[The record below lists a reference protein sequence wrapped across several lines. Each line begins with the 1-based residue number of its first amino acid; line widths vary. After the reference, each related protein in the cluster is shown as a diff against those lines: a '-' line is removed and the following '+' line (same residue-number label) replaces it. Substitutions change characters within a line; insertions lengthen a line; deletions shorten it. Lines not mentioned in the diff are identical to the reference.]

1 MLGFL
6 LWETLRERGSTQP
19 TLKRFVRQSRRN
31 DLGSVATWQMNGS
44 SVVSASLTS
53 ISSADSSWKIA

>member
-19 TLKRFVRQSRRN
+19 TLKRFVRQSGRN
-31 DLGSVATWQMNGS
+31 DLGSAATWQMDGAK
-44 SVVSASLTS
+44 VIAASLTS
-53 ISSADSSWKIA
+53 ISSADSSWKMA